1 MNRKLFAVLA
11 LVALGL
17 VFGLT
22 RNSLV
27 NEAQAQKAQHDGTEV
42 SLQSAEQAGTE
53 GPFVFNG
60 TTYASKRAF
69 VESGARCGTEPVSF
83 ERSQAVED
91 QIDIYKQNHM
101 LATGSQE
108 TMRAP
113 GSVTIHVR
121 FHVINTSVGSA
132 TNVSD
137 AMIANQITVM
147 NNAFSGAGPGG
158 AGFNTPFRFVLD
170 GTDRTTNSTWFNA
183 GMGSANEIAMKA
195 ALRQGD
201 AKTLNI
207 YTTNGGGLLGWAT
220 FPDSYAGNPQYDG
233 VVVLY
238 SSLPGGSASPY
249 NLGDTA
255 THEVGH
261 WLGLYH
267 TFQGGCSKSTR
278 GDRVWDTRPEST
290 ETFGCPTTQRSCRN
304 IARGYDPVENFMDYT
319 DDACMYKFTAGQ
331 ANRADAFVLLYRGL

>member
-22 RNSLV
+22 RHTLV
-27 NEAQAQKAQHDGTEV
+27 NEAQAQKVQIETGEV
-42 SLQSAEQAGTE
+42 SLESAEQAGTD
-53 GPFVFNG
+53 GPFTLNG
-60 TTYASKRAF
+60 VTYDSKRAF
-69 VESGARCGTEPVSF
+69 VESGARCGTEQVSF
-83 ERSQAVED
+83 ERAQAVQD
-91 QIDIYKQNHM
+91 QIDIYRENQK
-101 LATGSQE
+101 LATGEE
-108 TMRAP
+108 TLRAP

-121 FHVINTSVGSA
+121 FHVINTASGNS
-132 TNVSD
+132 TDVSD
-137 AMIANQITVM
+137 TMIANQIAVL
-147 NNAFSGAGPGG
+147 NNAYSGAGPGG
-158 AGFNTPFRFVLD
+158 AGYDTPFRFVLD

-195 ALRQGD
+195 GLRQGD

-220 FPDSYAGNPQYDG
+220 FPDQYGGNPLYDG

-238 SSLPGGSASPY
+238 SSLPGGSAVPY
-249 NLGDTA
+249 HLGDTA

-267 TFQGGCSKSTR
+267 TFQGGCSKSTK
-278 GDRVWDTRPEST
+278 GDFVWDTRPEGSN
-290 ETFGCPTTQRSCRN
+290 TFGCPLTQRKCRN

-319 DDACMYKFTAGQ
+319 DDFCMYKFTGGQ
-331 ANRADAFVLLYRGL
+331 SARADALVALYRGL